1 MVLNCFVSAANMA
14 DAKGAKA
21 SLAPVL
27 EEMVRIETIL
37 ADQAGKRRVSRNLGE
52 GSSLCS

>member
-1 MVLNCFVSAANMA
+1 MA